1 MRSKLQKF
9 TEYASSL
16 LPHETAYL
24 LSVETFEDEERRGVL
39 KKIDAYC
46 KRLNAEH
53 DYDERIDKRKY
64 SHLKNW
70 MESRLSAVDVDERF
84 EWMANLEKKI
94 MTDSI
99 QMSEE
104 KQLLKEIKSFES
116 PGFYFIRLYDLVKV
130 YRHFLLIRMR
140 YADHQLVQDFLFNNE
155 AAYQKSIQINEKLH
169 QATYDIVQHYS
180 GQSAESL
187 QWELWLKEVFYDDD
201 LDGHLRYMA
210 FIRLAFIKFNYQKF
224 NELLEPLDYLD
235 KQFSKGA
242 YYSKRILSNYYNT
255 RVMLHSKFG
264 EYQKAMFYGYLS
276 IRTKTH
282 DYILYVNNLCAVLL
296 RLKKNEEALE
306 LMKIASAEMKTT
318 KNFHNK
324 IGFVSFYIEALNKN
338 KLFKNAENY
347 AETYLKAFE
356 KEILQYRWHLFFS
369 VFFEALLYRNQ
380 YGKIFRLERKYK
392 LLERDKSYQSKANYL
407 PTIPWYIEIAK
418 FIAGQNN
425 NKQLS
430 SYFENE
436 LKSIRESA
444 NPSRLE
450 NLISNVKEILPVEL
464 SGLKW

>member
-1 MRSKLQKF
+1 M
-9 TEYASSL
+9 
-16 LPHETAYL
+16 
-24 LSVETFEDEERRGVL
+24 LSVETFEDEDRRDIL
-39 KKIDAYC
+39 LKIDAYC
-46 KRLNAEH
+46 KKLNGTH

-84 EWMANLEKKI
+84 EWMADLEKKI

-104 KQLLKEIKSFES
+104 KQLLKEIKNYEA
-116 PGFYFIRLYDLVKV
+116 PGFYFIRLYELVKV

-140 YADHQLVQDFLFNNE
+140 YSDHQLVQDFLFNNE
-155 AAYQKSIQINEKLH
+155 TAYQKSIQINEKLH
-169 QATYDIVQHYS
+169 EATYDIVQHYS
-180 GQSAESL
+180 GQSEESL
-187 QWELWLKEVFYDDD
+187 QWEHWLKEVFYDDD

-276 IRTKTH
+276 IRNKTH

-296 RLKKNEEALE
+296 RLKKNEDALE
-306 LMKIASAEMKTT
+306 LMKLASGEMKTT
-318 KNFHNK
+318 KNFHNR
-324 IGFVSFYIEALNKN
+324 IGFVSFYVEALNKN
-338 KLFKNAENY
+338 KLYKNAENY

-418 FIAGQNN
+418 YISGQNN
-425 NKQLS
+425 NKQLLA
-430 SYFENE
+430 YFDNE
-436 LKSIRESA
+436 LKTIRESA

-450 NLISNVKEILPVEL
+450 NLISNVKEVLPSEL
-464 SGLKW
+464 AGLKL